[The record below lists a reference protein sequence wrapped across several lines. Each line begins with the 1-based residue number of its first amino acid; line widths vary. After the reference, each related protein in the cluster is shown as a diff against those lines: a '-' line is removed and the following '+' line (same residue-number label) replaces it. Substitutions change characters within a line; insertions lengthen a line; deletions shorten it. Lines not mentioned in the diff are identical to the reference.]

1 MLLLRLR
8 VVLLFVDAAALAVL
22 GLLDAALLA
31 RANLAVGAGA
41 RFLAVDARFA
51 ALEARGFA
59 VGEAA
64 RLHALLDALLLIDVA
79 LDVGLHALRRGRVR
93 VAGLRIVLLAVDV
106 AAHAVLLAR
115 KARLLGG
122 RELAVLH
129 GARLVAL
136 DARFLA
142 LEARRL
148 ARIELAG
155 LQALLDALL
164 LVDVALH
171 GAGLR
176 ESRAG
181 KREAEGG
188 GGRAMCE
195 FHFLAPPSGWLSP
208 LKRASRACVDGIPCQ
223 LVTTC
228 IMRPAWRLRASSS
241 SAAASAASGR
251 RRRSSAPGSI

>member
-1 MLLLRLR
+1 MLALLRLR
-8 VVLLFVDAAALAVL
+8 VVLLAVDAAALAVL
-22 GLLDAALLA
+22 GLLDAPLLTSVDFS
-31 RANLAVGAGA
+31 VGAG
-41 RFLAVDARFA
+41 
-51 ALEARGFA
+51 
-59 VGEAA
+59 
-64 RLHALLDALLLIDVA
+64 
-79 LDVGLHALRRGRVR
+79 
-93 VAGLRIVLLAVDV
+93 
-106 AAHAVLLAR
+106 
-115 KARLLGG
+115 
-122 RELAVLH
+122 
-129 GARLVAL
+129 
-136 DARFLA
+136 ARFLA
-142 LEARRL
+142 LEARRF

-188 GGRAMCE
+188 GGRAVCE

-208 LKRASRACVDGIPCQ
+208 LKRASRACVDRIRCQ